1 MTRASRDPRA
11 SRPHVPARTALSS
24 GASAP
29 AATPRRHRLSL
40 RATLVILLVSTVA
53 VLCLLVG
60 AVTHVSVRGQLE
72 GQLDAQLTRA
82 AHRAGGTGGP
92 GAPDGPTSG
101 EDGSSGTGSTSGT
114 TGTSGTGADE
124 ADGGD
129 DSGDDGAT
137 GPGGGEFELAA
148 ILVDGRVVSAAWRDT
163 DGQVEQLGAS
173 DSTEVAD
180 VAKGLDSDEHAD
192 VKLSIGQ
199 YRVMTATDA
208 SGAVIVTGLPLTQ
221 VHSTLTRLDI
231 TLVTAGLLATALC
244 GVAGSLIVRRTLR
257 PLEEVS
263 AVAGRVADM
272 PLSHGDVALGDRVD
286 ERISHS
292 GTEAGEVG
300 RALNLLLD
308 NVEGALE
315 TRQHSEESMRRFIAD
330 ASHELRTP
338 LTAIRGYSEML
349 RMTEDLSDRGEQS
362 VDRMDAQ
369 SRRMTSLVEDLLLLA
384 RLDEGARDE
393 RTETDLGE
401 LVLDAAMD
409 ARVTASEHRWVLEV
423 PEEPVTVLGNARQL
437 SQVIV
442 NLLSNARKHTPAGTT
457 VTVRLRSGWEP
468 GSGSR
473 SDGSDSAA
481 PSGSV
486 GRVGILEVID
496 DGPGIEP
503 EIAGRV
509 FERFTRADAA
519 RSGGDGTTG
528 LGLPIVKAIAEAH
541 GGSITL
547 ESEPGRTA
555 FILRLPL
562 VAR

>member
-1 MTRASRDPRA
+1 MTRASRNSSVARSHA
-11 SRPHVPARTALSS
+11 PARAPLAA
-24 GASAP
+24 GAP
-29 AATPRRHRLSL
+29 TPTATPRRHRLSL

-82 AHRAGGTGGP
+82 AHRAGDTGGP
-92 GAPDGPTSG
+92 GAPNGPTNG
-101 EDGSSGTGSTSGT
+101 EDGSNGTGSTSGT
-114 TGTSGTGADE
+114 GGTSGTGADE

-129 DSGDDGAT
+129 AEAT

-148 ILVDGRVVSAAWRDT
+148 ILVDDQVVSAAWRDT

-173 DSTEVAD
+173 DRTEVAD

-231 TLVTAGLLATALC
+231 TLVTAGVLATALC

-457 VTVRLRSGWEP
+457 VAVRLRSASGSAGSESD
-468 GSGSR
+468 GSGS
-473 SDGSDSAA
+473 AA
-481 PSGSV
+481 ASGV
-486 GRVGILEVID
+486 AGRVGILEVVD

>member
-1 MTRASRDPRA
+1 MTRASRNSSVARSHA
-11 SRPHVPARTALSS
+11 PARAPLAP
-24 GASAP
+24 GAP
-29 AATPRRHRLSL
+29 TPTATPRRHRLSL

-82 AHRAGGTGGP
+82 AHRAGDTGGP
-92 GAPDGPTSG
+92 GAPNGPTNG
-101 EDGSSGTGSTSGT
+101 EDGSNGTGSSSGT
-114 TGTSGTGADE
+114 SGTSGTGADE

-129 DSGDDGAT
+129 AEAT

-148 ILVDGRVVSAAWRDT
+148 ILVDDQVVSAAWRDT

-173 DSTEVAD
+173 DRTEVAD

-231 TLVTAGLLATALC
+231 TLVTAGVLATALC

-442 NLLSNARKHTPAGTT
+442 NLLSNARKHTPADTT
-457 VTVRLRSGWEP
+457 VTVRLRSGSGSEP

-481 PSGSV
+481 ASGSV

-555 FILRLPL
+555 FILRLPI

>member
-1 MTRASRDPRA
+1 MTRASRDSRDSRA

-92 GAPDGPTSG
+92 GAPDGPTNG
-101 EDGSSGTGSTSGT
+101 EDGSSGTGSTSGAS
-114 TGTSGTGADE
+114 GTSGTGADE

-362 VDRMDAQ
+362 VDRMGAQ

-457 VTVRLRSGWEP
+457 VTVRLRSG
-468 GSGSR
+468 SGSR
-473 SDGSDSAA
+473 SGGSDSAA

>member
-1 MTRASRDPRA
+1 MTRASRNSSV
-11 SRPHVPARTALSS
+11 SRSHAPSRTPLAP
-24 GASAP
+24 GAPTP

-82 AHRAGGTGGP
+82 AHRAGDTGGP
-92 GAPDGPTSG
+92 GAPNGPTNG
-101 EDGSSGTGSTSGT
+101 EDGSNGTGSTSGT
-114 TGTSGTGADE
+114 GGTSGTGADE
-124 ADGGD
+124 ADGGEAE
-129 DSGDDGAT
+129 AT

-148 ILVDGRVVSAAWRDT
+148 ILVDDQVVSAAWRDT

-173 DSTEVAD
+173 DRTEVAD

-231 TLVTAGLLATALC
+231 TLVTAGVLATALC

-457 VTVRLRSGWEP
+457 VAVRLRSASGSAGP
-468 GSGSR
+468 GSDGSGS
-473 SDGSDSAA
+473 AA
-481 PSGSV
+481 ASGAA
-486 GRVGILEVID
+486 GRVGILEVVD

>member
-1 MTRASRDPRA
+1 MTRASRD
-11 SRPHVPARTALSS
+11 SRSHAPARAPLAP

-29 AATPRRHRLSL
+29 AATGRRHRLSL

-82 AHRAGGTGGP
+82 AHRAGDTGAP
-92 GAPDGPTSG
+92 GAPNGPTNG
-101 EDGSSGTGSTSGT
+101 EDGSNGTGSTS
-114 TGTSGTGADE
+114 GTSGTGADE

-129 DSGDDGAT
+129 AEAT

-148 ILVDGRVVSAAWRDT
+148 ILVDDQVVSAAWRDT

-173 DSTEVAD
+173 DRTEVAD

-231 TLVTAGLLATALC
+231 TLVTAGVLATALC

-457 VTVRLRSGWEP
+457 VAVRLRSASGSAGP
-468 GSGSR
+468 GS
-473 SDGSDSAA
+473 DGPGSAA
-481 PSGSV
+481 ASGV
-486 GRVGILEVID
+486 AGRVGILEVVD

>member
-1 MTRASRDPRA
+1 MTRASRNSSV
-11 SRPHVPARTALSS
+11 SRSHAPARTPLAP
-24 GASAP
+24 AAPTP

-82 AHRAGGTGGP
+82 AHRAGDTGGP
-92 GAPDGPTSG
+92 GAPNGPTNG
-101 EDGSSGTGSTSGT
+101 EDGSNGTGSTSGT
-114 TGTSGTGADE
+114 SGTSGTGADE

-129 DSGDDGAT
+129 AEAT

-148 ILVDGRVVSAAWRDT
+148 ILVDDQVVSAAWRDT

-173 DSTEVAD
+173 DRTEVAD

-231 TLVTAGLLATALC
+231 TLVTAGVLATALC

-393 RTETDLGE
+393 RSETDLGE

-457 VTVRLRSGWEP
+457 VAVRLRSGSGSDGP
-468 GSGSR
+468 GS
-473 SDGSDSAA
+473 AA
-481 PSGSV
+481 ASGAV
-486 GRVGILEVID
+486 GRVGILEVVD

>member
-1 MTRASRDPRA
+1 MTRASRP
-11 SRPHVPARTALSS
+11 PHPTRIAGPSS
-24 GASAP
+24 ASASSP
-29 AATPRRHRLSL
+29 SGPGAAAGTASARRRRRLSL

-82 AHRAGGTGGP
+82 AHRAGDTGGP
-92 GAPDGPTSG
+92 GAPDGPTNG
-101 EDGSSGTGSTSGT
+101 EDGSNGTGSTSGT
-114 TGTSGTGADE
+114 SGAGADE

-129 DSGDDGAT
+129 AEAT

-163 DGQVEQLGAS
+163 DGQVEKLGAS
-173 DSTEVAD
+173 DRTEVAD

-221 VHSTLTRLDI
+221 VHSTLARLDL

-349 RMTEDLSDRGEQS
+349 RMTEDLSERGEQS

-409 ARVTASEHRWVLEV
+409 ARVTASEHHWVLEV

-437 SQVIV
+437 SQVVV

-457 VTVRLRSGWEP
+457 VTVRLRSGP
-468 GSGSR
+468 GGSE
-473 SDGSDSAA
+473 SAA
-481 PSGSV
+481 LSGAA

-547 ESEPGRTA
+547 ESEPGQTA

>member
-1 MTRASRDPRA
+1 MS
-11 SRPHVPARTALSS
+11 ARQVVAGQA
-24 GASAP
+24 GAG
-29 AATPRRHRLSL
+29 RRRRLSL
-40 RATLVILLVSTVA
+40 RAALVLLLVTTVA

-60 AVTHVSVRGQLE
+60 VVTHVSVSGQLE
-72 GQLDAQLTRA
+72 GQLDAQLSRA
-82 AHRAGGTGGP
+82 SQRAGQFEGP
-92 GAPDGPTSG
+92 GAHGAPTAP
-101 EDGSSGTGSTSGT
+101 ET
-114 TGTSGTGADE
+114 
-124 ADGGD
+124 
-129 DSGDDGAT
+129 DDGTVGDA
-137 GPGGGEFELAA
+137 GPGGGEFELGA
-148 ILVDGRVVSAAWRDT
+148 IVVDGQVASASWRDT
-163 DGQVEQLGAS
+163 DGQIEQLGSA
-173 DSTEVAD
+173 DRQELAEVAS
-180 VAKGLDSDEHAD
+180 GLASGEHAD
-192 VKLSIGQ
+192 VDLSIGT
-199 YRVMTATDA
+199 YRVMAGSDG
-208 SGAVIVTGLPLTQ
+208 SGAALVTGLPLTQ
-221 VHSTLTRLDI
+221 VHSTLARLDL
-231 TLVTAGLLATALC
+231 TLITAGVLATVLC
-244 GVAGSLIVRRTLR
+244 GIAGSLIVRRTLR

-263 AVAGRVADM
+263 AVAGHVADM

-286 ERISHS
+286 ARIAHS

-349 RMTEDLSDRGEQS
+349 RMTEDLSERGEQS

-384 RLDEGARDE
+384 RLDEGASVDS
-393 RTETDLGE
+393 TEVDLGE

-409 ARVTASEHRWVLEV
+409 AQVTAPDHHWALEV
-423 PEEPVTVLGNARQL
+423 PEAPVPVIGSGRQL
-437 SQVIV
+437 SQVVV

-457 VTVRLRSGWEP
+457 VTVRLRS
-468 GSGSR
+468 
-473 SDGSDSAA
+473 DDSL
-481 PSGSV
+481 GV
-486 GRVGILEVID
+486 LEVID

-503 EIAGRV
+503 EIADRV

-547 ESEPGRTA
+547 DAEPGRTT
-555 FILRLPL
+555 FTLTLPL
-562 VAR
+562 AAS